1 MKLWTSYLKP
11 KHIYVRFLMVFKG
24 KYDNPQKVPIDRILE
39 PIQHSIT
46 SDIQSSLRFVMHP
59 GTTIYPGME
68 GPGEIRLFDAGG
80 EIRETNKFYPG
91 EK

>member
-1 MKLWTSYLKP
+1 
-11 KHIYVRFLMVFKG
+11 
-24 KYDNPQKVPIDRILE
+24 
-39 PIQHSIT
+39 
-46 SDIQSSLRFVMHP
+46 MHP

-68 GPGEIRLFDAGG
+68 GPGEIRLFDSSG